1 MNKKGF
7 TLVELIVS
15 IVLVSVV
22 MVSMLMAL
30 VKLREN
36 YSTVSENAN
45 ALVYS
50 NAASRIINND
60 ILQNDGIKNVSCS
73 ANHLN
78 CDVVLG
84 NGNKRQLQ
92 IVELAEGFSNQSS
105 EEKIKNCK
113 TYCNDNSKTNENCN
127 CNGKKAIGIIE
138 TKKTSLVY
146 YDTTKEKKL
155 KYIKTFE
162 LETKTQIDSNNN
174 LGTSTISGYS
184 FLSLDTKYNTYKSN
198 IDGYENKLATVVVRT
213 YNGYD
218 AEDRTY
224 DIKMYSNSTYSK
236 DSQLAGTVFKLKII
250 DDGDI
255 KKASPNSFYLKY
267 DVGYYKDLYGDE
279 IDSLDNVSS
288 KTGYTLIRYDDSN
301 GHEVIDKSG
310 NFLSKIAFD
319 NTNTSKKEGEIR
331 PVWSANTYV
340 VSFNPGKGTLDGN
353 SNKDVV
359 YDSKY
364 GDLPTASRAGYS
376 FDGWYTSETGGSK
389 VTSDTPVKITNNQTL
404 YARYTPNKIDYLV
417 RYDQENAQDENY
429 TTKETITLNADMDSE
444 VTVKPKTYTGFK
456 APSEQKITIK
466 ESGNSVTFQYKR
478 NVAKIKLNANGG
490 KLNADDGYNV
500 KFSLKDDGTVLTNGN
515 VYYQNIKH
523 EQVLGTSGL
532 ANPDN
537 KSYINLKKTGYR
549 IPDKSEWCTKADGT
563 GTCYQDDNSAE
574 NDPTYTSAT
583 FCNTNSGDCEITLY
597 VHWVARTYTVT
608 FEKNDGSGDNA
619 GTRTVTYDAKYGTL
633 PTLSRT
639 GYTFTGW
646 FTAASG
652 GTQVTSDTIVK
663 ITEAQTL
670 YAHWTPNKYI
680 VTFIKNDGTSNNA
693 GTRTVTYDAKYG
705 TLPTVSRSGYTFLGW
720 YTAASGG
727 TQVTSATKVTQAK
740 DHTLYAQWKAD
751 RITCPE
757 LTYKCS
763 NTSKGSNYKLT
774 YNGKCEVTCE
784 NENWKVKFLTSGTL
798 TTTVSLN
805 VDVFLVG
812 GGGGGY
818 TTDYSVGGAG
828 GGGYTKTVK
837 NITLQPNTYKI
848 DVGAGGGGGQ
858 NGKSSTVKLNNAIIN
873 GLSAAGG
880 KTGTIKSGCCGYC
893 SFGGAGGNTG
903 GGFSDCNQ
911 GTPLFPT
918 TFGGGQGSTTC
929 EFGEG
934 TTTGCNPG
942 VKQYS
947 GGGCCGCCFTPSAGG
962 GACSGGSGQANTG
975 GGGGAYYLN
984 VGSGGSGIV
993 IIRNKR

>member
-138 TKKTSLVY
+138 AKKTSLVY

-267 DVGYYKDLYGDE
+267 DVGYYKDLDGDE

-670 YAHWTPNKYI
+670 YAHWTPNKYT
-680 VTFIKNDGTSNNA
+680 VTFIKNDGTSNNV
-693 GTRTVTYDAKYG
+693 GTSNVTFGSAYG
-705 TLPTVSRSGYTFLGW
+705 TLPTPSRTGYTFSGW

-727 TQVTSATKVTQAK
+727 TRIIDSTKVSNASN
-740 DHTLYAQWKAD
+740 HNLYAHWVDKTPP
-751 RITCPE
+751 TCVVTKSNQSSTG
-757 LTYKCS
+757 LTLTVKC
-763 NTSKGSNYKLT
+763 TDEGSGCVEAIKT
-774 YNGKCEVTCE
+774 YNNVTTSQTYQVE
-784 NENWKVKFLTSGTL
+784 DNAGNVKTCDTATVTKATVYRKRTCSSCKSCGWVSRYSCSRGTL
-798 TTTVSLN
+798 INRNCVWTVTKSCRNCPNCTLDHWDSKAKVSYYTCSESAVAN
-805 VDVFLVG
+805 
-812 GGGGGY
+812 GGY
-818 TTDYSVGGAG
+818 YNYPNNCGTCGCGSWGSWSDYNLSSCAGSSSV
-828 GGGYTKTVK
+828 
-837 NITLQPNTYKI
+837 Q
-848 DVGAGGGGGQ
+848 
-858 NGKSSTVKLNNAIIN
+858 
-873 GLSAAGG
+873 
-880 KTGTIKSGCCGYC
+880 CE
-893 SFGGAGGNTG
+893 
-903 GGFSDCNQ
+903 
-911 GTPLFPT
+911 
-918 TFGGGQGSTTC
+918 STTIY
-929 EFGEG
+929 
-934 TTTGCNPG
+934 
-942 VKQYS
+942 Q
-947 GGGCCGCCFTPSAGG
+947 
-962 GACSGGSGQANTG
+962 
-975 GGGGAYYLN
+975 
-984 VGSGGSGIV
+984 
-993 IIRNKR
+993 

>member
-36 YSTVSENAN
+36 YSTVNENAN

-105 EEKIKNCK
+105 EEKIDKCK
-113 TYCNDNSKTNENCN
+113 KYCNNNSKTNENCN

-138 TKKTSLVY
+138 AKKTSLVY

-162 LETKTQIDSNNN
+162 LETKTQIVSNNN

-224 DIKMYSNSTYSK
+224 DLKMYSNSTYSK

-255 KKASPNSFYLKY
+255 KKANPDSFYLKY
-267 DVGYYKDLYGDE
+267 DVGYYKDLDGDE

-364 GDLPTASRAGYS
+364 GDLPIASRSGYS

-389 VTSDTPVKITNNQTL
+389 VS
-404 YARYTPNKIDYLV
+404 
-417 RYDQENAQDENY
+417 
-429 TTKETITLNADMDSE
+429 
-444 VTVKPKTYTGFK
+444 
-456 APSEQKITIK
+456 
-466 ESGNSVTFQYKR
+466 
-478 NVAKIKLNANGG
+478 
-490 KLNADDGYNV
+490 
-500 KFSLKDDGTVLTNGN
+500 
-515 VYYQNIKH
+515 
-523 EQVLGTSGL
+523 
-532 ANPDN
+532 
-537 KSYINLKKTGYR
+537 
-549 IPDKSEWCTKADGT
+549 
-563 GTCYQDDNSAE
+563 
-574 NDPTYTSAT
+574 
-583 FCNTNSGDCEITLY
+583 
-597 VHWVARTYTVT
+597 
-608 FEKNDGSGDNA
+608 
-619 GTRTVTYDAKYGTL
+619 
-633 PTLSRT
+633 
-639 GYTFTGW
+639 
-646 FTAASG
+646 
-652 GTQVTSDTIVK
+652 SDTIVK

-670 YAHWTPNKYI
+670 YASGSKECS
-680 VTFIKNDGTSNNA
+680 DGYN
-693 GTRTVTYDAKYG
+693 
-705 TLPTVSRSGYTFLGW
+705 GYKP
-720 YTAASGG
+720 ASGN
-727 TQVTSATKVTQAK
+727 
-740 DHTLYAQWKAD
+740 
-751 RITCPE
+751 
-757 LTYKCS
+757 S
-763 NTSKGSNYKLT
+763 NT
-774 YNGKCEVTCE
+774 
-784 NENWKVKFLTSGTL
+784 
-798 TTTVSLN
+798 
-805 VDVFLVG
+805 VDG
-812 GGGGGY
+812 GEGG
-818 TTDYSVGGAG
+818 
-828 GGGYTKTVK
+828 
-837 NITLQPNTYKI
+837 
-848 DVGAGGGGGQ
+848 
-858 NGKSSTVKLNNAIIN
+858 STVLI
-873 GLSAAGG
+873 
-880 KTGTIKSGCCGYC
+880 
-893 SFGGAGGNTG
+893 
-903 GGFSDCNQ
+903 
-911 GTPLFPT
+911 
-918 TFGGGQGSTTC
+918 
-929 EFGEG
+929 
-934 TTTGCNPG
+934 
-942 VKQYS
+942 
-947 GGGCCGCCFTPSAGG
+947 
-962 GACSGGSGQANTG
+962 
-975 GGGGAYYLN
+975 
-984 VGSGGSGIV
+984 GGSGIV
-993 IIRNKR
+993 IIRNVRR

>member
-1 MNKKGF
+1 
-7 TLVELIVS
+7 
-15 IVLVSVV
+15 
-22 MVSMLMAL
+22 
-30 VKLREN
+30 
-36 YSTVSENAN
+36 
-45 ALVYS
+45 
-50 NAASRIINND
+50 
-60 ILQNDGIKNVSCS
+60 
-73 ANHLN
+73 
-78 CDVVLG
+78 
-84 NGNKRQLQ
+84 
-92 IVELAEGFSNQSS
+92 
-105 EEKIKNCK
+105 
-113 TYCNDNSKTNENCN
+113 
-127 CNGKKAIGIIE
+127 
-138 TKKTSLVY
+138 
-146 YDTTKEKKL
+146 
-155 KYIKTFE
+155 
-162 LETKTQIDSNNN
+162 
-174 LGTSTISGYS
+174 
-184 FLSLDTKYNTYKSN
+184 
-198 IDGYENKLATVVVRT
+198 
-213 YNGYD
+213 
-218 AEDRTY
+218 
-224 DIKMYSNSTYSK
+224 MYSNSTYSK

-267 DVGYYKDLYGDE
+267 DVGYYKDLDGDE

-563 GTCYQDDNSAE
+563 GTCYQDDNSAG
-574 NDPTYTSAT
+574 NDPTYTSVS
-583 FCNTNSGDCEITLY
+583 FCDTSDKDCGITLY

-608 FEKNDGSGDNA
+608 FAKNDGSGDNA

-670 YAHWTPNKYI
+670 YAHWTPNKYT
-680 VTFIKNDGTSNNA
+680 VTFIKNDGTSNNV
-693 GTRTVTYDAKYG
+693 GTSNVTFGSAYG
-705 TLPTVSRSGYTFLGW
+705 TLPTPSRTGYTFSGC

-727 TQVTSATKVTQAK
+727 ARIIDSTKVSNASN
-740 DHTLYAQWKAD
+740 HNLYAHWVDKTLP
-751 RITCPE
+751 TCVVTKSNQSSTG
-757 LTYKCS
+757 LTLTVEC
-763 NTSKGSNYKLT
+763 TDEGSGCVEAIKT
-774 YNGKCEVTCE
+774 YNNVTTSQTYQVE
-784 NENWKVKFLTSGTL
+784 DNAGNVKTCDTATVTKATVYRKRTCSSCKSCGWVSRYSCSRGTL
-798 TTTVSLN
+798 INRNCVWTVTKSCRNCPNCTLDHWDSKAKVSYYTCSESAVAN
-805 VDVFLVG
+805 
-812 GGGGGY
+812 GGY
-818 TTDYSVGGAG
+818 YNYPNDCGTCGCGSWSGWSDYNLSSCAGSSSV
-828 GGGYTKTVK
+828 
-837 NITLQPNTYKI
+837 Q
-848 DVGAGGGGGQ
+848 
-858 NGKSSTVKLNNAIIN
+858 
-873 GLSAAGG
+873 
-880 KTGTIKSGCCGYC
+880 CE
-893 SFGGAGGNTG
+893 
-903 GGFSDCNQ
+903 
-911 GTPLFPT
+911 
-918 TFGGGQGSTTC
+918 STTIY
-929 EFGEG
+929 
-934 TTTGCNPG
+934 
-942 VKQYS
+942 Q
-947 GGGCCGCCFTPSAGG
+947 
-962 GACSGGSGQANTG
+962 
-975 GGGGAYYLN
+975 
-984 VGSGGSGIV
+984 
-993 IIRNKR
+993 

>member
-7 TLVELIVS
+7 TLIELIVS

-36 YSTVSENAN
+36 YSTVNENAN

-105 EEKIKNCK
+105 EEKIDKCK
-113 TYCNDNSKTNENCN
+113 KYCNDNSKTNENCN

-236 DSQLAGTVFKLKII
+236 DSQLAGTLFKLKII

-255 KKASPNSFYLKY
+255 KKASPDSFYLKY
-267 DVGYYKDLYGDE
+267 DVGYYKDLDGDE

-319 NTNTSKKEGEIR
+319 NTNTSKKEGKIR

-359 YDSKY
+359 YDGTY
-364 GDLPTASRAGYS
+364 GDLPTASRAGYL

-389 VTSDTPVKITNNQTL
+389 VSSNTPVKITNNQTL
-404 YARYTPNKIDYLV
+404 YARYTPKKIDYLV
-417 RYDQENAQDENY
+417 RYNQENAQDANY
-429 TTKETITLNADMDSE
+429 TTKETITLNADMDSD
-444 VTVKPKTYTGFK
+444 VTVTPKTYTGFK
-456 APSEQKITIK
+456 TPAEQKITIK

-490 KLNADDGYNV
+490 VLNADAGYNA

-515 VYYQNIKH
+515 IYYQKLKH
-523 EQVLGTSGL
+523 EQVLGASGL

-549 IPDKSEWCTKADGT
+549 IPNKSEWCTKADGT
-563 GTCYQDDNSAE
+563 GKCYQDDNSAE
-574 NDPTYTSAT
+574 NDPTYTSST
-583 FCNTNSGDCEITLY
+583 FCNTNSGNCEITLY

-608 FEKNDGSGDNA
+608 FAKNDGSGDK
-619 GTRTVTYDAKYGTL
+619 V
-633 PTLSRT
+633 
-639 GYTFTGW
+639 
-646 FTAASG
+646 
-652 GTQVTSDTIVK
+652 
-663 ITEAQTL
+663 E
-670 YAHWTPNKYI
+670 
-680 VTFIKNDGTSNNA
+680 
-693 GTRTVTYDAKYG
+693 TRTVTYDAKYG
-705 TLPTVSRSGYTFLGW
+705 TLPTVSRTGYTFTGW
-720 YTAASGG
+720 FTAADGGTQVTSDTTVKITGNQTLYAHWTPNKYTVTFKENGGTIGSTKTKTMAYDTKYDFSGISVSRTGYTFVGWFTAASGG
-727 TQVTSATKVTQAK
+727 TQVTTDTTVKITAAQ
-740 DHTLYAQWKAD
+740 TLYAHWVDKTAP
-751 RITCPE
+751 TCVVTKSNQSSTG
-757 LTYKCS
+757 LTLTVKC
-763 NTSKGSNYKLT
+763 TDAGSGCVEATKT
-774 YNGKCEVTCE
+774 YNNVTTSQTYQVKDKAGNVTTCATATVTKATVYRKRTCSSCNSCGWVNPYYTCSTGRLVNNRCVWDCTGNCPGCTYNYADPATKKTYYTCAASATYHAGYHRYPNDCGSCGCESWTTWSSYNLSSCAGSSSVQCE
-784 NENWKVKFLTSGTL
+784 
-798 TTTVSLN
+798 
-805 VDVFLVG
+805 
-812 GGGGGY
+812 
-818 TTDYSVGGAG
+818 
-828 GGGYTKTVK
+828 
-837 NITLQPNTYKI
+837 
-848 DVGAGGGGGQ
+848 
-858 NGKSSTVKLNNAIIN
+858 
-873 GLSAAGG
+873 
-880 KTGTIKSGCCGYC
+880 
-893 SFGGAGGNTG
+893 
-903 GGFSDCNQ
+903 
-911 GTPLFPT
+911 
-918 TFGGGQGSTTC
+918 STTIY
-929 EFGEG
+929 
-934 TTTGCNPG
+934 
-942 VKQYS
+942 Q
-947 GGGCCGCCFTPSAGG
+947 
-962 GACSGGSGQANTG
+962 
-975 GGGGAYYLN
+975 
-984 VGSGGSGIV
+984 
-993 IIRNKR
+993 

>member
-1 MNKKGF
+1 M
-7 TLVELIVS
+7 
-15 IVLVSVV
+15 
-22 MVSMLMAL
+22 
-30 VKLREN
+30 
-36 YSTVSENAN
+36 
-45 ALVYS
+45 
-50 NAASRIINND
+50 
-60 ILQNDGIKNVSCS
+60 SCS

-78 CDVVLG
+78 CDVLLG

-138 TKKTSLVY
+138 AKKTSLVY

-267 DVGYYKDLYGDE
+267 DVGYYKDLDGDE

-456 APSEQKITIK
+456 VPSEQKITIK

-608 FEKNDGSGDNA
+608 FAKNDGSGDNA

-670 YAHWTPNKYI
+670 YAHWTPNKYT

-693 GTRTVTYDAKYG
+693 GTSNVTFGSAYG
-705 TLPTVSRSGYTFLGW
+705 TLPTPSRTGYTFSGW

-727 TQVTSATKVTQAK
+727 TRIIDSTKVSNASN
-740 DHTLYAQWKAD
+740 HNLYAHWVDKTLP
-751 RITCPE
+751 TCVVTKSNQSSTG
-757 LTYKCS
+757 LTLTVEC
-763 NTSKGSNYKLT
+763 TDEGSGCVEAIKT
-774 YNGKCEVTCE
+774 YNNVTTSQTYQVE
-784 NENWKVKFLTSGTL
+784 DNAGNVKTCDTATVTKATVYRKRTCSSCKSCGWVSRYSCSRGTL
-798 TTTVSLN
+798 INRNCVWTVTKSCRNCPNCTLDHWDSKAKVSYYTCSESAVAN
-805 VDVFLVG
+805 
-812 GGGGGY
+812 GGY
-818 TTDYSVGGAG
+818 YNYPNDCGTCGCGSWSGWSDYNLSSCAGSSSV
-828 GGGYTKTVK
+828 
-837 NITLQPNTYKI
+837 Q
-848 DVGAGGGGGQ
+848 
-858 NGKSSTVKLNNAIIN
+858 
-873 GLSAAGG
+873 
-880 KTGTIKSGCCGYC
+880 CE
-893 SFGGAGGNTG
+893 
-903 GGFSDCNQ
+903 
-911 GTPLFPT
+911 
-918 TFGGGQGSTTC
+918 STTIY
-929 EFGEG
+929 
-934 TTTGCNPG
+934 
-942 VKQYS
+942 Q
-947 GGGCCGCCFTPSAGG
+947 
-962 GACSGGSGQANTG
+962 
-975 GGGGAYYLN
+975 
-984 VGSGGSGIV
+984 
-993 IIRNKR
+993 

>member
-7 TLVELIVS
+7 TLIELIVS

-36 YSTVSENAN
+36 YSTVNENAN

-84 NGNKRQLQ
+84 NGSKRQLQ

-105 EEKIKNCK
+105 EEKIDKCK
-113 TYCNDNSKTNENCN
+113 KYCNNNSKTNENCN

-255 KKASPNSFYLKY
+255 KKASPDSFYLKY
-267 DVGYYKDLYGDE
+267 DVGYYKDLDGDE

-359 YDSKY
+359 YDGTY

-389 VTSDTPVKITNNQTL
+389 VSSNTPVKITNNQTL
-404 YARYTPNKIDYLV
+404 YARYTPKKIDYLV
-417 RYDQENAQDENY
+417 RYDQENAQDANY
-429 TTKETITLNADMDSE
+429 TTKETITLNADMDSD
-444 VTVKPKTYTGFK
+444 VTVTPKTYTGFK
-456 APSEQKITIK
+456 TPAKQKITIK

-490 KLNADDGYNV
+490 VLNASEG
-500 KFSLKDDGTVLTNGN
+500 FSAKISLDDDGTVLKNGN
-515 VYYQNIKH
+515 IYYQKLKH

-549 IPDKSEWCTKADGT
+549 IPNKSEWCTKADGT

-583 FCNTNSGDCEITLY
+583 FCNTNSGNCEITLY

-608 FEKNDGSGDNA
+608 FVKNDGSGDNA
-619 GTRTVTYDAKYGTL
+619 GTRTVTYDTKYGSL
-633 PTLSRT
+633 PTVSRT
-639 GYTFTGW
+639 GYTFVGW

-652 GTQVTSDTIVK
+652 GTQITTNTTVK
-663 ITEAQTL
+663 ITAAQTL
-670 YAHWTPNKYI
+670 YAHWKASSLADVIKDNSTLVDGCSLKRFQGTTANNYICFGTSNKSACLSNTDKYLYRIIGVTSDNSIKLIKYSPVGPYKWHNSNAYSPWISSALLQTLNSSSFLSNTTYVPSGWEDKI
-680 VTFIKNDGTSNNA
+680 VTFKGTFRTGANVNFGTDELNEVNQTICKYESNGTMTYKVGLMNVTDYYYATSNNA
-693 GTRTVTYDAKYG
+693 KCTLSTANKAKCA
-705 TLPTVSRSGYTFLGW
+705 TSWIDPTQNGSDSWPQPIKTGSNNAEWIMGYRGW
-720 YTAASGG
+720 LQSSGG
-727 TQVTSATKVTQAK
+727 YYGLGIMHNDCTYTTNTCGVTSSYGRVDNARYVRPVFF
-740 DHTLYAQWKAD
+740 LSSGL
-751 RITCPE
+751 
-757 LTYKCS
+757 LT
-763 NTSKGSNYKLT
+763 N
-774 YNGKCEVTCE
+774 
-784 NENWKVKFLTSGTL
+784 
-798 TTTVSLN
+798 
-805 VDVFLVG
+805 
-812 GGGGGY
+812 
-818 TTDYSVGGAG
+818 
-828 GGGYTKTVK
+828 
-837 NITLQPNTYKI
+837 
-848 DVGAGGGGGQ
+848 
-858 NGKSSTVKLNNAIIN
+858 
-873 GLSAAGG
+873 
-880 KTGTIKSGCCGYC
+880 
-893 SFGGAGGNTG
+893 
-903 GGFSDCNQ
+903 
-911 GTPLFPT
+911 
-918 TFGGGQGSTTC
+918 
-929 EFGEG
+929 
-934 TTTGCNPG
+934 
-942 VKQYS
+942 
-947 GGGCCGCCFTPSAGG
+947 
-962 GACSGGSGQANTG
+962 GGSGT
-975 GGGGAYYLN
+975 
-984 VGSGGSGIV
+984 
-993 IIRNKR
+993 RNDPFLIS

>member
-138 TKKTSLVY
+138 AKKTSLVY

-267 DVGYYKDLYGDE
+267 DVGYYKDLDGDE
-279 IDSLDNVSS
+279 IDNLDNVSS

-444 VTVKPKTYTGFK
+444 VIVKPKTYTGFK
-456 APSEQKITIK
+456 TPSEQKITIK

-515 VYYQNIKH
+515 IYYQNIKH

-597 VHWVARTYTVT
+597 AHWVDQTPPTCVVTKSNQSFTGLTLTVT
-608 FEKNDGSGDNA
+608 CTDAESGCVEATKTYNNVTTSQTYQVKDNA
-619 GTRTVTYDAKYGTL
+619 G
-633 PTLSRT
+633 
-639 GYTFTGW
+639 
-646 FTAASG
+646 
-652 GTQVTSDTIVK
+652 
-663 ITEAQTL
+663 
-670 YAHWTPNKYI
+670 
-680 VTFIKNDGTSNNA
+680 
-693 GTRTVTYDAKYG
+693 
-705 TLPTVSRSGYTFLGW
+705 
-720 YTAASGG
+720 
-727 TQVTSATKVTQAK
+727 
-740 DHTLYAQWKAD
+740 
-751 RITCPE
+751 
-757 LTYKCS
+757 
-763 NTSKGSNYKLT
+763 
-774 YNGKCEVTCE
+774 
-784 NENWKVKFLTSGTL
+784 
-798 TTTVSLN
+798 N
-805 VDVFLVG
+805 V
-812 GGGGGY
+812 
-818 TTDYSVGGAG
+818 
-828 GGGYTKTVK
+828 
-837 NITLQPNTYKI
+837 
-848 DVGAGGGGGQ
+848 
-858 NGKSSTVKLNNAIIN
+858 
-873 GLSAAGG
+873 
-880 KTGTIKSGCCGYC
+880 
-893 SFGGAGGNTG
+893 
-903 GGFSDCNQ
+903 
-911 GTPLFPT
+911 
-918 TFGGGQGSTTC
+918 TTC
-929 EFGEG
+929 EATVTKATVYRKRTCSSCKSCGWVSRYSCSRG
-934 TTTGCNPG
+934 TLINRNCVWTVTKSCRNCPNCTLDHWDSKAKVSYYTCSESAVANGGYYNYPNDCGRCECGSWSGWSDYNLSSCAGSSSVQCESTTIY
-942 VKQYS
+942 Q
-947 GGGCCGCCFTPSAGG
+947 
-962 GACSGGSGQANTG
+962 
-975 GGGGAYYLN
+975 
-984 VGSGGSGIV
+984 
-993 IIRNKR
+993 

>member
-1 MNKKGF
+1 M
-7 TLVELIVS
+7 
-15 IVLVSVV
+15 
-22 MVSMLMAL
+22 
-30 VKLREN
+30 
-36 YSTVSENAN
+36 
-45 ALVYS
+45 
-50 NAASRIINND
+50 
-60 ILQNDGIKNVSCS
+60 SCS

-105 EEKIKNCK
+105 EEKIDKCK
-113 TYCNDNSKTNENCN
+113 KYCNDNSKTNENCN

-224 DIKMYSNSTYSK
+224 DVKMYSNSTYSK
-236 DSQLAGTVFKLKII
+236 DSQLAGTVFKLKIV

-255 KKASPNSFYLKY
+255 KKASPDSFYLKY
-267 DVGYYKDLYGDE
+267 DVGYYKDLDGDE

-364 GDLPTASRAGYS
+364 GELPTASRPGYS

-389 VTSDTPVKITNNQTL
+389 VSSNTPVKITNNQTL
-404 YARYTPNKIDYLV
+404 YARYTPKKIDYLV
-417 RYDQENAQDENY
+417 RYDQENAQDANY
-429 TTKETITLNADMDSE
+429 TTKETITLNADMDSD
-444 VTVKPKTYTGFK
+444 VTVTPKTYTGFK
-456 APSEQKITIK
+456 TPAKQKITIK

-490 KLNADDGYNV
+490 VLNADAGYNA

-515 VYYQNIKH
+515 IYYQKLKH
-523 EQVLGTSGL
+523 EQALGTSGL

-537 KSYINLKKTGYR
+537 KNYLNLKKTGYR
-549 IPDKSEWCTKADGT
+549 IPNKSEWCTKADGT
-563 GTCYQDDNSAE
+563 GKCYQDDNSAE

-583 FCNTNSGDCEITLY
+583 FCNTNSGNCEITLY

-608 FEKNDGSGDNA
+608 FVKNDNSDDNA
-619 GTRTVTYDAKYGTL
+619 GTRTVTYDTKYGSL
-633 PTLSRT
+633 PTVSRT

-652 GTQVTSDTIVK
+652 GTQVTSDTTVK

-670 YAHWTPNKYI
+670 YAHWTPNKYT

-693 GTRTVTYDAKYG
+693 GTSNVTFGSAYG
-705 TLPTVSRSGYTFLGW
+705 TLPTPSRTGYTFSGW

-727 TQVTSATKVTQAK
+727 TRIIDSTKVSNASN
-740 DHTLYAQWKAD
+740 HNLYAHWILSDTTPPKCTLSVSGMT
-751 RITCPE
+751 ITA
-757 LTYKCS
+757 TY
-763 NTSKGSNYKLT
+763 
-774 YNGKCEVTCE
+774 
-784 NENWKVKFLTSGTL
+784 
-798 TTTVSLN
+798 
-805 VDVFLVG
+805 
-812 GGGGGY
+812 
-818 TTDYSVGGAG
+818 
-828 GGGYTKTVK
+828 
-837 NITLQPNTYKI
+837 
-848 DVGAGGGGGQ
+848 
-858 NGKSSTVKLNNAIIN
+858 
-873 GLSAAGG
+873 
-880 KTGTIKSGCCGYC
+880 
-893 SFGGAGGNTG
+893 
-903 GGFSDCNQ
+903 SDD
-911 GTPLFPT
+911 
-918 TFGGGQGSTTC
+918 
-929 EFGEG
+929 
-934 TTTGCNPG
+934 
-942 VKQYS
+942 
-947 GGGCCGCCFTPSAGG
+947 
-962 GACSGGSGQANTG
+962 GGSGVAYYGFTSPTTINSSKTTTITG
-975 GGGGAYYLN
+975 EYTYTFNVKDGAGNSTSCSIALKSTSETIHYLYAGYTSSPGGYCWCERVSGGAVNAKGNCTLNGCKCPASGTSPYDNHCYISKSCPSGYYLN
-984 VGSGGSGIV
+984 STGTSCYKYNYTSYDCPSGFYEI
-993 IIRNKR
+993 NNNNDYCYQ

>member
-138 TKKTSLVY
+138 AKKTSLVY

-267 DVGYYKDLYGDE
+267 DVGYYKDLDGDE

-574 NDPTYTSAT
+574 NDPTYTSVS
-583 FCNTNSGDCEITLY
+583 FCDTSDKDCGITLY

-670 YAHWTPNKYI
+670 YAHWTPNKYT

-693 GTRTVTYDAKYG
+693 GTSNVTFGSAYG
-705 TLPTVSRSGYTFLGW
+705 TLPTPSRTGYTFSGW

-727 TQVTSATKVTQAK
+727 TRIIDSTKVSNASN
-740 DHTLYAQWKAD
+740 HNLYAHWVDKTLP
-751 RITCPE
+751 TCVVTKSNQSSTG
-757 LTYKCS
+757 LTLTVKC
-763 NTSKGSNYKLT
+763 TDEGSGCVEAIKT
-774 YNGKCEVTCE
+774 YNNVTTSQTYQVE
-784 NENWKVKFLTSGTL
+784 DNAGNVKTYDTATVAKTTVYRKRTCSSCKSCGWVSRYSCSRGTL
-798 TTTVSLN
+798 INRNCVWTVTKSCRNCPNCTLDHWDSKAKVSYYTCSESAVAN
-805 VDVFLVG
+805 
-812 GGGGGY
+812 GGY
-818 TTDYSVGGAG
+818 YNYPNDCGTCGCGSWSGWSDYNLSSCAGSSSV
-828 GGGYTKTVK
+828 
-837 NITLQPNTYKI
+837 Q
-848 DVGAGGGGGQ
+848 
-858 NGKSSTVKLNNAIIN
+858 
-873 GLSAAGG
+873 
-880 KTGTIKSGCCGYC
+880 CE
-893 SFGGAGGNTG
+893 
-903 GGFSDCNQ
+903 
-911 GTPLFPT
+911 
-918 TFGGGQGSTTC
+918 STTIY
-929 EFGEG
+929 
-934 TTTGCNPG
+934 
-942 VKQYS
+942 Q
-947 GGGCCGCCFTPSAGG
+947 
-962 GACSGGSGQANTG
+962 
-975 GGGGAYYLN
+975 
-984 VGSGGSGIV
+984 
-993 IIRNKR
+993 

>member
-1 MNKKGF
+1 
-7 TLVELIVS
+7 
-15 IVLVSVV
+15 
-22 MVSMLMAL
+22 
-30 VKLREN
+30 
-36 YSTVSENAN
+36 
-45 ALVYS
+45 
-50 NAASRIINND
+50 
-60 ILQNDGIKNVSCS
+60 
-73 ANHLN
+73 
-78 CDVVLG
+78 
-84 NGNKRQLQ
+84 
-92 IVELAEGFSNQSS
+92 
-105 EEKIKNCK
+105 
-113 TYCNDNSKTNENCN
+113 
-127 CNGKKAIGIIE
+127 
-138 TKKTSLVY
+138 
-146 YDTTKEKKL
+146 
-155 KYIKTFE
+155 
-162 LETKTQIDSNNN
+162 
-174 LGTSTISGYS
+174 
-184 FLSLDTKYNTYKSN
+184 
-198 IDGYENKLATVVVRT
+198 
-213 YNGYD
+213 
-218 AEDRTY
+218 
-224 DIKMYSNSTYSK
+224 MYSNSTYSK

-267 DVGYYKDLYGDE
+267 DVGYYKDLDGDE

-301 GHEVIDKSG
+301 GHEVIDNSG

-364 GDLPTASRAGYS
+364 GDVPTASRAGYS

-456 APSEQKITIK
+456 TPSEQKITIK

-574 NDPTYTSAT
+574 NDPTYTSVS
-583 FCNTNSGDCEITLY
+583 FCDTSDKDCGITLY

-608 FEKNDGSGDNA
+608 FAKNDGSGDNA

-670 YAHWTPNKYI
+670 YAHWTPNKYT
-680 VTFIKNDGTSNNA
+680 VTFIKNDGTSNNV
-693 GTRTVTYDAKYG
+693 GTSNVTFGSAYG
-705 TLPTVSRSGYTFLGW
+705 TLPTPSRTGYTFSGW

-727 TQVTSATKVTQAK
+727 TRIIDSTKVSNASNHNLYAHWVDKTLPTCVVTKSNQSSTGLTLTVKCTDAGSGCVEATK
-740 DHTLYAQWKAD
+740 
-751 RITCPE
+751 
-757 LTYKCS
+757 
-763 NTSKGSNYKLT
+763 T
-774 YNGKCEVTCE
+774 YNNVTTSQTYQVE
-784 NENWKVKFLTSGTL
+784 DNAGNVKTCDTATVTKATVYRKRTCSSCKSCGWVSRYSCSRGTL
-798 TTTVSLN
+798 INRNCVWTVTKSCRNCPNCTLDHWDSKAKVSYYTCSESAVAN
-805 VDVFLVG
+805 
-812 GGGGGY
+812 GGY
-818 TTDYSVGGAG
+818 YNYPNNCGTCGCGSWGSWSDYNLSSCAGSSSV
-828 GGGYTKTVK
+828 
-837 NITLQPNTYKI
+837 Q
-848 DVGAGGGGGQ
+848 
-858 NGKSSTVKLNNAIIN
+858 
-873 GLSAAGG
+873 
-880 KTGTIKSGCCGYC
+880 CE
-893 SFGGAGGNTG
+893 
-903 GGFSDCNQ
+903 
-911 GTPLFPT
+911 
-918 TFGGGQGSTTC
+918 STTIY
-929 EFGEG
+929 
-934 TTTGCNPG
+934 
-942 VKQYS
+942 Q
-947 GGGCCGCCFTPSAGG
+947 
-962 GACSGGSGQANTG
+962 
-975 GGGGAYYLN
+975 
-984 VGSGGSGIV
+984 
-993 IIRNKR
+993 

>member
-1 MNKKGF
+1 M
-7 TLVELIVS
+7 
-15 IVLVSVV
+15 
-22 MVSMLMAL
+22 
-30 VKLREN
+30 
-36 YSTVSENAN
+36 
-45 ALVYS
+45 
-50 NAASRIINND
+50 
-60 ILQNDGIKNVSCS
+60 
-73 ANHLN
+73 
-78 CDVVLG
+78 
-84 NGNKRQLQ
+84 
-92 IVELAEGFSNQSS
+92 
-105 EEKIKNCK
+105 
-113 TYCNDNSKTNENCN
+113 
-127 CNGKKAIGIIE
+127 
-138 TKKTSLVY
+138 
-146 YDTTKEKKL
+146 
-155 KYIKTFE
+155 
-162 LETKTQIDSNNN
+162 
-174 LGTSTISGYS
+174 
-184 FLSLDTKYNTYKSN
+184 SLDTKYNTYKSN

-236 DSQLAGTVFKLKII
+236 DSQLAGTEFKLKII

-267 DVGYYKDLYGDE
+267 DVGYYKDLDGDE

-319 NTNTSKKEGEIR
+319 NANTSKKEGEIR

-444 VTVKPKTYTGFK
+444 VTVKPKPYTGFK

-574 NDPTYTSAT
+574 NDPTYTSVS
-583 FCNTNSGDCEITLY
+583 FCDTSDKDCGITLY

-608 FEKNDGSGDNA
+608 FAKNDGSGDNA

-670 YAHWTPNKYI
+670 YAHWTPNKYT

-693 GTRTVTYDAKYG
+693 GTSNVTFGSAYG
-705 TLPTVSRSGYTFLGW
+705 TLPTPSRTGYTFSGW
-720 YTAASGG
+720 FTAASNG
-727 TQVTSATKVTQAK
+727 TRIIDSTKVSNASN
-740 DHTLYAQWKAD
+740 HNLYAHWVDKTLP
-751 RITCPE
+751 TCVVTKSNQSSTG
-757 LTYKCS
+757 LTLTVEC
-763 NTSKGSNYKLT
+763 TDEGSGCVEAIKT
-774 YNGKCEVTCE
+774 YNNVTTSQTYQVE
-784 NENWKVKFLTSGTL
+784 DNAGNVKTCDTATVTKATVYRKRTCSSCKSCGWVSRYSCSRGTL
-798 TTTVSLN
+798 INRNCVWTVTKSCRNCPNCTLDHWDSKAKVSYYTCSESAVAN
-805 VDVFLVG
+805 
-812 GGGGGY
+812 GGY
-818 TTDYSVGGAG
+818 YNYPNDCGTCGCGSWSGWSDYNLSSCAGSSSV
-828 GGGYTKTVK
+828 
-837 NITLQPNTYKI
+837 Q
-848 DVGAGGGGGQ
+848 
-858 NGKSSTVKLNNAIIN
+858 
-873 GLSAAGG
+873 
-880 KTGTIKSGCCGYC
+880 CE
-893 SFGGAGGNTG
+893 
-903 GGFSDCNQ
+903 
-911 GTPLFPT
+911 
-918 TFGGGQGSTTC
+918 STTIY
-929 EFGEG
+929 
-934 TTTGCNPG
+934 
-942 VKQYS
+942 Q
-947 GGGCCGCCFTPSAGG
+947 
-962 GACSGGSGQANTG
+962 
-975 GGGGAYYLN
+975 
-984 VGSGGSGIV
+984 
-993 IIRNKR
+993 

>member
-1 MNKKGF
+1 
-7 TLVELIVS
+7 
-15 IVLVSVV
+15 
-22 MVSMLMAL
+22 
-30 VKLREN
+30 
-36 YSTVSENAN
+36 
-45 ALVYS
+45 
-50 NAASRIINND
+50 
-60 ILQNDGIKNVSCS
+60 
-73 ANHLN
+73 
-78 CDVVLG
+78 
-84 NGNKRQLQ
+84 
-92 IVELAEGFSNQSS
+92 
-105 EEKIKNCK
+105 
-113 TYCNDNSKTNENCN
+113 
-127 CNGKKAIGIIE
+127 
-138 TKKTSLVY
+138 
-146 YDTTKEKKL
+146 
-155 KYIKTFE
+155 
-162 LETKTQIDSNNN
+162 
-174 LGTSTISGYS
+174 
-184 FLSLDTKYNTYKSN
+184 
-198 IDGYENKLATVVVRT
+198 
-213 YNGYD
+213 
-218 AEDRTY
+218 
-224 DIKMYSNSTYSK
+224 MYSNSTYSK

-267 DVGYYKDLYGDE
+267 DVGYYKDLDGDE

-663 ITEAQTL
+663 ITEDQTL
-670 YAHWTPNKYI
+670 YAHWVDKTPPTCV
-680 VTFIKNDGTSNNA
+680 VTKSNQSSTGLTLTVKCTDAGSGCVEATKTYNNVTTSQTYQVKDNA
-693 GTRTVTYDAKYG
+693 G
-705 TLPTVSRSGYTFLGW
+705 
-720 YTAASGG
+720 
-727 TQVTSATKVTQAK
+727 
-740 DHTLYAQWKAD
+740 
-751 RITCPE
+751 
-757 LTYKCS
+757 
-763 NTSKGSNYKLT
+763 
-774 YNGKCEVTCE
+774 
-784 NENWKVKFLTSGTL
+784 
-798 TTTVSLN
+798 N
-805 VDVFLVG
+805 V
-812 GGGGGY
+812 
-818 TTDYSVGGAG
+818 
-828 GGGYTKTVK
+828 
-837 NITLQPNTYKI
+837 
-848 DVGAGGGGGQ
+848 
-858 NGKSSTVKLNNAIIN
+858 
-873 GLSAAGG
+873 
-880 KTGTIKSGCCGYC
+880 
-893 SFGGAGGNTG
+893 
-903 GGFSDCNQ
+903 
-911 GTPLFPT
+911 
-918 TFGGGQGSTTC
+918 TTC
-929 EFGEG
+929 EATVTKATVYRKRTCSSCKSCGWVSRYSCSRG
-934 TTTGCNPG
+934 TLINRNCVWTVTKSCRNCPNCTLDHWDSKAK
-942 VKQYS
+942 VSYYTCS
-947 GGGCCGCCFTPSAGG
+947 ESAVANGGYYNYPNNCGTCGCGSWGSWSDYNLSSCAGSSSVQ
-962 GACSGGSGQANTG
+962 CESTTIYQ
-975 GGGGAYYLN
+975 
-984 VGSGGSGIV
+984 
-993 IIRNKR
+993 

>member
-127 CNGKKAIGIIE
+127 CNGTKAIGIIE
-138 TKKTSLVY
+138 AKKTSLVY

-267 DVGYYKDLYGDE
+267 DVGYYKDLDGDE

-331 PVWSANTYV
+331 PV
-340 VSFNPGKGTLDGN
+340 
-353 SNKDVV
+353 
-359 YDSKY
+359 
-364 GDLPTASRAGYS
+364 
-376 FDGWYTSETGGSK
+376 
-389 VTSDTPVKITNNQTL
+389 
-404 YARYTPNKIDYLV
+404 
-417 RYDQENAQDENY
+417 
-429 TTKETITLNADMDSE
+429 
-444 VTVKPKTYTGFK
+444 
-456 APSEQKITIK
+456 
-466 ESGNSVTFQYKR
+466 
-478 NVAKIKLNANGG
+478 
-490 KLNADDGYNV
+490 
-500 KFSLKDDGTVLTNGN
+500 
-515 VYYQNIKH
+515 
-523 EQVLGTSGL
+523 
-532 ANPDN
+532 
-537 KSYINLKKTGYR
+537 
-549 IPDKSEWCTKADGT
+549 
-563 GTCYQDDNSAE
+563 
-574 NDPTYTSAT
+574 
-583 FCNTNSGDCEITLY
+583 
-597 VHWVARTYTVT
+597 
-608 FEKNDGSGDNA
+608 
-619 GTRTVTYDAKYGTL
+619 
-633 PTLSRT
+633 
-639 GYTFTGW
+639 
-646 FTAASG
+646 
-652 GTQVTSDTIVK
+652 
-663 ITEAQTL
+663 
-670 YAHWTPNKYI
+670 
-680 VTFIKNDGTSNNA
+680 
-693 GTRTVTYDAKYG
+693 
-705 TLPTVSRSGYTFLGW
+705 
-720 YTAASGG
+720 
-727 TQVTSATKVTQAK
+727 
-740 DHTLYAQWKAD
+740 
-751 RITCPE
+751 
-757 LTYKCS
+757 
-763 NTSKGSNYKLT
+763 
-774 YNGKCEVTCE
+774 
-784 NENWKVKFLTSGTL
+784 
-798 TTTVSLN
+798 
-805 VDVFLVG
+805 
-812 GGGGGY
+812 
-818 TTDYSVGGAG
+818 
-828 GGGYTKTVK
+828 
-837 NITLQPNTYKI
+837 
-848 DVGAGGGGGQ
+848 GQ
-858 NGKSSTVKLNNAIIN
+858 QIHM
-873 GLSAAGG
+873 
-880 KTGTIKSGCCGYC
+880 
-893 SFGGAGGNTG
+893 
-903 GGFSDCNQ
+903 
-911 GTPLFPT
+911 
-918 TFGGGQGSTTC
+918 
-929 EFGEG
+929 
-934 TTTGCNPG
+934 
-942 VKQYS
+942 
-947 GGGCCGCCFTPSAGG
+947 
-962 GACSGGSGQANTG
+962 
-975 GGGGAYYLN
+975 
-984 VGSGGSGIV
+984 
-993 IIRNKR
+993 

>member
-36 YSTVSENAN
+36 YSTVNENAN

-92 IVELAEGFSNQSS
+92 IVELAESFSSLSS
-105 EEKIKNCK
+105 EDKVDKCK
-113 TYCNDNSKTNENCN
+113 KYCNGNSKTNENCN

-162 LETKTQIDSNNN
+162 LETKTQIDSNDN

-255 KKASPNSFYLKY
+255 KKASPDSFYLKY
-267 DVGYYKDLYGDE
+267 DVGYYKDLDGDE

-288 KTGYTLIRYDDSN
+288 KAGYTLIRYDDSN

-340 VSFNPGKGTLDGN
+340 VSFNPGKGTLDGD

-359 YDSKY
+359 YDGTY
-364 GDLPTASRAGYS
+364 GDLPTASRPGYS

-404 YARYTPNKIDYLV
+404 YAHWTPNK
-417 RYDQENAQDENY
+417 
-429 TTKETITLNADMDSE
+429 
-444 VTVKPKTYTGFK
+444 
-456 APSEQKITIK
+456 
-466 ESGNSVTFQYKR
+466 
-478 NVAKIKLNANGG
+478 
-490 KLNADDGYNV
+490 
-500 KFSLKDDGTVLTNGN
+500 
-515 VYYQNIKH
+515 
-523 EQVLGTSGL
+523 
-532 ANPDN
+532 
-537 KSYINLKKTGYR
+537 
-549 IPDKSEWCTKADGT
+549 
-563 GTCYQDDNSAE
+563 
-574 NDPTYTSAT
+574 
-583 FCNTNSGDCEITLY
+583 
-597 VHWVARTYTVT
+597 YTVT
-608 FEKNDGSGDNA
+608 FDGNGGTMGSTTKKTMAYDTKYDFSGIS
-619 GTRTVTYDAKYGTL
+619 V
-633 PTLSRT
+633 SRT
-639 GYTFTGW
+639 GYTFVGW

-652 GTQVTSDTIVK
+652 GTQVTTDTKVK
-663 ITEAQTL
+663 ITANQTL
-670 YAHWTPNKYI
+670 YAHWVDKTAPTCV
-680 VTFIKNDGTSNNA
+680 VTKSNQSSTGLTLTVKCTDAGSGCVEATKTYNNVTTSQTYQVKDKAGNVTTCDTATVAKATVYRKRTCSSCNSCNWVTRYSCSKGTLINRNCVW
-693 GTRTVTYDAKYG
+693 TVTKNCSNCPNCTLDHWDSSAKVTY
-705 TLPTVSRSGYTFLGW
+705 YTCSQS
-720 YTAASGG
+720 AVASGG
-727 TQVTSATKVTQAK
+727 YYNNPN
-740 DHTLYAQWKAD
+740 DCG
-751 RITCPE
+751 TCG
-757 LTYKCS
+757 C
-763 NTSKGSNYKLT
+763 GSWGDWSS
-774 YNGKCEVTCE
+774 YNLSSCAGSSSVQCE
-784 NENWKVKFLTSGTL
+784 
-798 TTTVSLN
+798 
-805 VDVFLVG
+805 
-812 GGGGGY
+812 
-818 TTDYSVGGAG
+818 
-828 GGGYTKTVK
+828 
-837 NITLQPNTYKI
+837 
-848 DVGAGGGGGQ
+848 
-858 NGKSSTVKLNNAIIN
+858 
-873 GLSAAGG
+873 
-880 KTGTIKSGCCGYC
+880 
-893 SFGGAGGNTG
+893 
-903 GGFSDCNQ
+903 
-911 GTPLFPT
+911 
-918 TFGGGQGSTTC
+918 STTIY
-929 EFGEG
+929 
-934 TTTGCNPG
+934 
-942 VKQYS
+942 Q
-947 GGGCCGCCFTPSAGG
+947 
-962 GACSGGSGQANTG
+962 
-975 GGGGAYYLN
+975 
-984 VGSGGSGIV
+984 
-993 IIRNKR
+993 